1 MPPKSCASVSIFRR
15 RFFLDNA
22 PPEGAILPNTSRRLR
37 RGCWPPSILELDPCT
52 PCHPC
57 PKAASR
63 PRTGVKWRSL
73 PTWTHGSSG
82 RRWVADDLLQGFV
95 CDQVVAADL
104 LADADRGRGRFRTFL
119 LTALDRYVARV
130 WRTETAGKR
139 APAGGI
145 ASVDDC
151 SNLKSAALPA
161 SDAFD
166 LAWARQVVTRALEQ
180 MRVECQQSGR
190 EQLWELFRCRT
201 VAPLFDGT
209 AAPRYQEL
217 VRRFGFESPSQA
229 SNALVTAKRM
239 FARVL
244 RSIVGEYSSGREEIE
259 RELTD
264 LLDVFAKAH
273 PRGASRELQSQ

>member
-1 MPPKSCASVSIFRR
+1 MHTVPPV
-15 RFFLDNA
+15 
-22 PPEGAILPNTSRRLR
+22 PEGRFPTTHWSQVALAAD
-37 RGCWPPSILELDPCT
+37 LDP
-52 PCHPC
+52 
-57 PKAASR
+57 R
-63 PRTGVKWRSL
+63 VKREALGCLLREYL
-73 PTWTHGSSG
+73 PAFEAHL
-82 RRWVADDLLQGFV
+82 RHVLRQPADRADDLLQGFV